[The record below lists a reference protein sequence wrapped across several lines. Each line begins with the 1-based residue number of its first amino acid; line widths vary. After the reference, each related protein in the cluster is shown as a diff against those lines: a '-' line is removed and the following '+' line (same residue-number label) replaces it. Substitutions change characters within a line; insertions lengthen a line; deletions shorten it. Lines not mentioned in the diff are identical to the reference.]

1 MDCKVV
7 IIIYFLADK
16 YSVNFYIYVLSFNI
30 ATNSEPKFLTDML
43 TCLGEGTMLD
53 ILYICEKKKY
63 IYVFFVVFF
72 LTRKVVVLMH

>member
-43 TCLGEGTMLD
+43 TCLGEGTMFD
-53 ILYICEKKKY
+53 IY
-63 IYVFFVVFF
+63 
-72 LTRKVVVLMH
+72 M